1 MLDKN
6 ILDEQKVLSK
16 QIIEALSMLRDLP
29 RQVLEN
35 KEIKSLKKSAVS
47 KIVIARKLVEE
58 ITFDSNL
65 SEQKERLNIAEKATK
80 EVVNEVKTLVQFSSI
95 MEEVIEDE
103 VTKIK
108 DKINEARN
116 KKIDESCDEW
126 VHILHLSDLHF
137 GYYNHSLRGTPEQD
151 KKEYFDII
159 QNKLFDFLK
168 SYIQINDNI
177 DIIAITGDISYQND
191 SEGYDDFESWLKALC
206 HKDVL
211 DLDITK
217 NVIMCVGN
225 HDSGYEKRSEFG
237 IHSNEEAEK
246 DKTLKD
252 KSVDYILSIDNIS
265 QRQEQF
271 RLFNNVCSNLGI
283 EGLINFDMPSS
294 KTPIRYL
301 FGKREIRGINFI
313 VLNTAWNS
321 FPQRTKDGKDNGYNH
336 GQLFLGRRLIR
347 NFLPQ
352 KKDQKTTI
360 TLFHHPL
367 SWLHET
373 ESRTYGEDQEL
384 PIFKS
389 VREISDIILNG
400 HVHGKIE
407 PPDVLANKTL
417 VFSGGT
423 LNTNDSMIFQF
434 EILSINITRHYC
446 VQKIITYNRQSYG
459 ENSKGWKVEREDNLL
474 QFYFDT
480 YRYARELMVKISLNE
495 ITKEEIL
502 SSVKDDVK
510 KAFLELYEKS
520 NYYEIDNITDL
531 NSKQTQE
538 NENHLN
544 GAEEKSKTK
553 SKEINKK

>member
-1 MLDKN
+1 MLDRD

-16 QIIEALSMLRDLP
+16 QIMEALLMLQDLP
-29 RQVLEN
+29 KQVLKNEG
-35 KEIKSLKKSAVS
+35 IKNSKNSAIS
-47 KIVIARKLVEE
+47 KILRAKKLVEE
-58 ITFDSNL
+58 VSAYDSDTL
-65 SEQKERLNIAEKATK
+65 EQKKQKLNSAKQATI
-80 EVVNEVKTLVQFSSI
+80 EAVNEIEMLVRFCSI
-95 MEEVIEDE
+95 MKKGIEDE
-103 VTKIK
+103 VKKIA
-108 DKINEARN
+108 DKINIARN
-116 KKIDESCDEW
+116 RKIDESNDDW

-151 KKEYFDII
+151 KKEYFDIVQI
-159 QNKLFDFLK
+159 ALFEFLK
-168 SYIQINDNI
+168 NYIQINDNI

-191 SEGYDDFESWLKALC
+191 AGGYDDFESWLKALC

-211 DLDITK
+211 DIDITK
-217 NVIMCVGN
+217 NVIMCAGN

-237 IHSNEEAEK
+237 IISNEEAEK
-246 DKTLKD
+246 HKEKKD

-271 RLFNNVCSNLGI
+271 SLFNNVCLKLGI
-283 EGLINFDMPSS
+283 EGLTNFDMSAK

-301 FGKREIRGINFI
+301 FGKREIKGINFI

-321 FPQRTKDGKDNGYNH
+321 FPKRTKDGEENGYNH
-336 GQLFLGRRLIR
+336 GELYLGRRLIR

-384 PIFKS
+384 PVFKCI
-389 VREISDIILNG
+389 REISDIILNG

-407 PPDVLANKTL
+407 PPDILANKTL

-434 EILSINITRHYC
+434 EILSVNTTRHYC
-446 VQKIITYNRQSYG
+446 VQKIVTYNRQTYG
-459 ENSKGWKVEREDNLL
+459 EHSKGWMIEAEDNLP

-480 YRYARELMVKISLNE
+480 YRYARELLTKISLNE

-502 SSVKDDVK
+502 LSVKDDVK
-510 KAFLELYEKS
+510 KAFSELYEKS
-520 NYYEIDNITDL
+520 NYYAIDNITDL
-531 NSKQTQE
+531 DFKQTQE
-538 NENHLN
+538 NVNHLN
-544 GAEEKSKTK
+544 EGEEKSKTK
-553 SKEINKK
+553 SKE